1 MAADHLPP
9 RSHKTRDM
17 GDDLVLSRYDEWTW
31 ETEDGRFHRALELSS
46 TDLDPMVLYIDPETH
61 RIVRQTYVAG
71 GPGNPL
77 IEELF
82 AEYRPVDGVQ
92 IAFSATVR
100 RGDLTVLERN
110 VVELRI
116 NDGLDQALFKRP

>member
-1 MAADHLPP
+1 
-9 RSHKTRDM
+9 
-17 GDDLVLSRYDEWTW
+17 
-31 ETEDGRFHRALELSS
+31 
-46 TDLDPMVLYIDPETH
+46 MVLYIDPATH
-61 RIVRQTYVAG
+61 LIAKQTYVAG

-82 AEYRPVDGVQ
+82 ADYRPVDGVQ

-100 RGDLTVLERN
+100 RGGHTVLERR